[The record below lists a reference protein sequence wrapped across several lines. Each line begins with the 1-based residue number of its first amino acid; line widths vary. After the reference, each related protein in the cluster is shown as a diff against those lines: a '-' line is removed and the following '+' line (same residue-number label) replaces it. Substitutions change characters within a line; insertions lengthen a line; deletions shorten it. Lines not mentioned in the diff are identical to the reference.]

1 MEQQWLKPIHVYQ
14 QCVYHKTQGIGFH
27 MLGLQPQQCIV
38 TVHFEQMIEIKYS
51 LPSIDDP
58 VRIQH
63 GDYLEDEGLSQ

>member
-1 MEQQWLKPIHVYQ
+1 
-14 QCVYHKTQGIGFH
+14 